1 MSQSGRTPPTRK
13 ERRATERATSKAPV
27 TSAPQPAWKSPV
39 ALISLGALV
48 VGIVI
53 IALIALSNSKSG
65 DTAIRDAPGVAPVEL
80 RDGRSLGRADAPVQI
95 DIYEDPQCPVCG
107 RFTRELEPL
116 LVGSYIKNG
125 TVRLTYHDF
134 AFIGVPG
141 ESLDAAVGMRAA
153 DQLAQKFWDYQAIV
167 FENQNGENKGGF
179 SRDRLA
185 LMAARI
191 GLDKAAFTA
200 LLDDKTLI
208 DAVMAETAQGKA
220 LGIDST
226 PTLVV
231 NGQLKPGL
239 PTWDQLKALVDAA
252 ALAAAASPA
261 PASPAPAS
269 AAPASAAPATPAPAT
284 PVASTAP

>member
-13 ERRATERATSKAPV
+13 ERRAAERATTKTPI

-39 ALISLGALV
+39 ALISLAAV
-48 VGIVI
+48 IVGVAI
-53 IALIALSNSKSG
+53 IALIALGNSKST
-65 DTAIRDAPGVAPVEL
+65 DTTIRDAAGVAPVAL
-80 RDGRSLGRADAPVQI
+80 RDGRSLGDPNAPVQI
-95 DIYEDPQCPVCG
+95 VLHEDPQCPVCG

-116 LVGSYIKNG
+116 LIASYIKDG
-125 TVRLTYHDF
+125 TVRLTYSDF

-167 FENQNGENKGGF
+167 YENQNGENKGGF

-185 LMAARI
+185 LMAERI
-191 GLDKAAFTA
+191 GLDKAAFTK

-208 DAVMAETAQGKA
+208 DAVMAETAEGQA
-220 LGIDST
+220 LGISQT

-239 PTWDQLKALVDAA
+239 PTWDQLKAMIDAEVA
-252 ALAAAASPA
+252 ATGASPA
-261 PASPAPAS
+261 AGSPAAGSPA
-269 AAPASAAPATPAPAT
+269 
-284 PVASTAP
+284 ASTAP